1 MLNCSHRYTSNI
13 ILGDCSH
20 RYTSNVILDDCSHR
34 YTSNIILDDC
44 SHRYTSN
51 IILDDCSHRYTSNII
66 LDDYSW
72 LFTIIR
78 NIFLSWY
85 QNLYLNFQE
94 FENLKMAQV
103 LAKSCSFI
111 SLPSDSLLLFY
122 FSSVWLFVA
131 LLVLFRL
138 TLYSFKS
145 NLWQNPK
152 PALVLKHKEIGNLY
166 I

>member
-20 RYTSNVILDDCSHR
+20 RYTSN
-34 YTSNIILDDC
+34 
-44 SHRYTSN
+44 
-51 IILDDCSHRYTSNII
+51 II

-72 LFTIIR
+72 LFKIIR

-85 QNLYLNFQE
+85 QNLFLNFQE
-94 FENLKMAQV
+94 FENLKMTQV

-122 FSSVWLFVA
+122 FSSIWLFVALLFLFHLTLCCFFISLPSDSLLLFYFSSVWLFVA
-131 LLVLFRL
+131 LLFLFRL
-138 TLYSFKS
+138 TLCCSFMSLPSDSLQFQKQFMTKS
-145 NLWQNPK
+145 KTRLGFK
-152 PALVLKHKEIGNLY
+152 T
-166 I
+166 